1 MNMKKSLKVVFYVV
15 LFVAMCISATSLV
28 ERRSHAEEEAP
39 TCCAI
44 GADCPGSTD
53 LCCNA
58 AGMGADPCMAGASG
72 YCRKSCSGLIN

>member
-1 MNMKKSLKVVFYVV
+1 MIVKKSLRVVFYVV
-15 LFVAMCISATSLV
+15 LFAAMCISATSLI
-28 ERRSHAEEEAP
+28 ERRSHAEEAP

-58 AGMGADPCMAGASG
+58 AGMGADPCQAGMSG
-72 YCRKSCSGLIN
+72 YCRKSCSGLID